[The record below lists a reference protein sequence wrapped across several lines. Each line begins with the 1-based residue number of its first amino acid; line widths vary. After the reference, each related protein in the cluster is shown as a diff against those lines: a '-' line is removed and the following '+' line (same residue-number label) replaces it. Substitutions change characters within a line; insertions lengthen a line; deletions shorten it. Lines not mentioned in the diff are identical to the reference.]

1 MDYVVPKLRAD
12 DAVAWDLYRSHL
24 SWDEQFGPNGKLPF
38 GFFYLP
44 GVPRLFRLSSS
55 MTPREQEAGRFL
67 YDDISH
73 FRRLYAVKSDIRQYV
88 EAEHAK
94 FLREQRATAG
104 VPDDMLMW
112 DPIPFCEACSCRH
125 FVHDRCLSPIPPRTC
140 DDDYEWTIP
149 AAAVSVPDSPTVSRP
164 TGFLKP
170 LNPPLYI
177 KRAVVPASFQVV
189 DDNNNIPTATH
200 SGTAAVASALCGAAT
215 RADSPA
221 ASGLRQHTELPATDD
236 LSGFADMPPLCKDS
250 VSQTDALPAT
260 ADSASGSDVP
270 PPSLD
275 EAAVQTDG
283 FIQPLFATA
292 LDRPFHQ
299 LFHSAVD
306 RDLQPSLT
314 SVLGLILPRIEHDP
328 DVTYSDLDILVRGLF
343 PPHQLVLANVVAMTA
358 RLLLRERRDELEDI
372 RRQTASL
379 AATNAQAQ
387 ATLTDYLR
395 MKTQYDFLLQQ
406 LFMPV
411 AAPVASSATLA
422 ELDDSEMV
430 VIPDSDSDL

>member
-1 MDYVVPKLRAD
+1 
-12 DAVAWDLYRSHL
+12 
-24 SWDEQFGPNGKLPF
+24 
-38 GFFYLP
+38 
-44 GVPRLFRLSSS
+44 
-55 MTPREQEAGRFL
+55 
-67 YDDISH
+67 
-73 FRRLYAVKSDIRQYV
+73 
-88 EAEHAK
+88 
-94 FLREQRATAG
+94 
-104 VPDDMLMW
+104 
-112 DPIPFCEACSCRH
+112 
-125 FVHDRCLSPIPPRTC
+125 
-140 DDDYEWTIP
+140 
-149 AAAVSVPDSPTVSRP
+149 
-164 TGFLKP
+164 
-170 LNPPLYI
+170 
-177 KRAVVPASFQVV
+177 
-189 DDNNNIPTATH
+189 
-200 SGTAAVASALCGAAT
+200 
-215 RADSPA
+215 
-221 ASGLRQHTELPATDD
+221 
-236 LSGFADMPPLCKDS
+236 
-250 VSQTDALPAT
+250 
-260 ADSASGSDVP
+260 
-270 PPSLD
+270 LD

-283 FIQPLFATA
+283 FIQPLFASA